1 GAVGVQEAWRELPAG
16 SRTADPIVLFHHQHI
31 QPGALQ
37 VAGVDQPVMAAAHDD
52 HVPGLHAGPAIST
65 ALHLPDPHAG
75 YGKLAMAVARLSSH
89 IERLVHKQS
98 CAAASSQSAWAANR
112 G

>member
-31 QPGALQ
+31 QSGALQ

-52 HVPGLHAGPAIST
+52 RVPCLHAGPAIST

-89 IERLVHKQS
+89 IECMFNKYCCVS
-98 CAAASSQSAWAANR
+98 ASLE
-112 G
+112 